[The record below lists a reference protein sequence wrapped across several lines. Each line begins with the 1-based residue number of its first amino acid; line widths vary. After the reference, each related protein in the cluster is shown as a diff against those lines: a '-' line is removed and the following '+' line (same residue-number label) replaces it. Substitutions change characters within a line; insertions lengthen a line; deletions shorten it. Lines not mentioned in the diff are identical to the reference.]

1 MILQINFNL
10 NVPVAEYQ
18 KMADSVAHAF
28 LDVPGLRWKIWL
40 LNPAA
45 QEAGGIYLFDSQA
58 SLDAYLNGPLVAQ
71 IHFDEAVRSHAGG
84 YGIDPR
90 PLRSG
95 IDVRRIANR
104 QRNGVTLHAP
114 SITMS
119 CSLGLI
125 RGLRTNRN
133 LARADPDSGLWVF
146 YITAVAG
153 RGPRRPPL
161 PECDPGSL

>member
-10 NVPVAEYQ
+10 NSPVGQYQ

-71 IHFDEAVRSHAGG
+71 
-84 YGIDPR
+84 
-90 PLRSG
+90 L
-95 IDVRRIANR
+95 
-104 QRNGVTLHAP
+104 
-114 SITMS
+114 
-119 CSLGLI
+119 
-125 RGLRTNRN
+125 RGLTSIRN
-133 LARADPDSGLWVF
+133 ISMKQFDVMQEATALTSGPVEAAL
-146 YITAVAG
+146 TSD
-153 RGPRRPPL
+153 
-161 PECDPGSL
+161 E